1 MSSAALKQDALL
13 PRSPGGNGP
22 GAALALVVHAG
33 LLAALTLGIDWR
45 MREPEVVSAELWA
58 AVPQS
63 AAPPPAPPPAPTPAP
78 TPAPAPEVSLPSPPL
93 PPPVA
98 REAALPDADIALEQE
113 RQRKVEADRKKA
125 ERDAARA
132 AEQAAERQAEINRK
146 RAAADKKAEDE
157 RLKRELAEAKREA
170 QREAARLA
178 QEKAD
183 DARLARQREE
193 NLLRMMGQAG
203 GTAGA
208 TAPAGTAAQSA
219 APSAGYAGKVKAA
232 VRPNI
237 VFTGI
242 LAASAAAEVEVTAAP
257 GGSIISRRLSRSSG
271 NKDWD
276 EAVLRAI
283 DKTRAMP
290 RDADGRVPPSLLL
303 SFRPNE

>member
-1 MSSAALKQDALL
+1 MSSEALKQVALL

-22 GAALALVVHAG
+22 GAILALVVHAG

-45 MREPEVVSAELWA
+45 VREPEVVSAELWA

-63 AAPPPAPPPAPTPAP
+63 AAPPPAPT
-78 TPAPAPEVSLPSPPL
+78 PAPEVSLPSPPL

-98 REAALPDADIALEQE
+98 REAALPDADIALEQD
-113 RQRKVEADRKKA
+113 RQRKAEAERKKA
-125 ERDAARA
+125 EQDAARA
-132 AEQAAERQAEINRK
+132 AELAAERQAEIDRK
-146 RAAADKKAEDE
+146 RAVADKKAEAE
-157 RLKRELAEAKREA
+157 RLKRELAEARREA
-170 QREAARLA
+170 QREVARLTQEKTA
-178 QEKAD
+178 EPRLAEEKAD

-193 NLLRMMGQAG
+193 NLLRMRGQAG
-203 GTAGA
+203 GTVG
-208 TAPAGTAAQSA
+208 TTEPAGTEAQSA

-237 VFTGI
+237 VFTGN
-242 LAASAAAEVEVTAAP
+242 LATSAAAEVEVTAAP

-271 NKDWD
+271 NQDWD

-290 RDADGRVPPSLLL
+290 RDTDGRVPPLLVL
-303 SFRPNE
+303 SFRSND